1 MQAAREPI
9 GSRVPGVR
17 VVSGVGAR
25 QASTVVLLCGEHDF
39 GSRGLVE
46 EALFP
51 LEGHVLVDLSRCS
64 FVDSAVIAILLAKS
78 RQLESTG
85 GRLELIAPTSQG
97 HVLHVLERLG
107 VGTIVSVRDRPPHA
121 IDY

>member
-1 MQAAREPI
+1 MHA
-9 GSRVPGVR
+9 VPDPADPRAPRVR
-17 VVSGVGAR
+17 VVSGLGAR
-25 QASTVVLLCGEHDF
+25 QASTVVLLYGEHDF
-39 GSRGLVE
+39 GSRGLVQ

-51 LEGHVLVDLSRCS
+51 LDGHVLVDLSRCS

-78 RQLESTG
+78 RQLESVG
-85 GRLELIAPTSQG
+85 GRLELIAPASQG

-107 VGTIVSVRDRPPHA
+107 VGTIVPIRHRPPHA